1 MRGFLYSKSWHMN
14 CFKYDVGWGDGK
26 ERWFYE
32 EANQGIREFCYL
44 LVRIF
49 FGGTDMVHRFPL
61 MTASDLLV
69 DRFILRISIFR
80 DVDL

>member
-1 MRGFLYSKSWHMN
+1 MGGFLYSKSWHMN

-49 FGGTDMVHRFPL
+49 FRRHRDG
-61 MTASDLLV
+61 ASLPPHDSK
-69 DRFILRISIFR
+69 RFTR
-80 DVDL
+80 

>member
-14 CFKYDVGWGDGK
+14 CFKYDVGWGDEK

-32 EANQGIREFCYL
+32 EANQGIREFCYI

-49 FGGTDMVHRFPL
+49 LEAPRWCIASPHDSKRF
-61 MTASDLLV
+61 T
-69 DRFILRISIFR
+69 R
-80 DVDL
+80 